1 MISLKR
7 GNFASR
13 QRRVIGINAFS
24 IEAEIPCAL
33 YPLTSV
39 QSSLM
44 QNVAM
49 MARPKF
55 LRALMGLTMLAA
67 ASLPVSAWARAQVS
81 ASRLGTH
88 PDNITRVVLDVSE
101 NLTFTTALAAAPDR
115 ILIRTG
121 ELEWSDAAAS
131 NRPFGLIGA
140 LRFQS
145 DAIVIDLREPALVK
159 SSFMIPPR
167 DGQGWRLVVDVQKTT
182 RSAFQAA
189 ATSVSAPQAAANR
202 AIVVYSPTAA
212 PQSSTPVASAPPIR
226 SVAADPAPPPPP
238 VQPVAAPIE
247 EPVKIVTPQP
257 APPVVVAEAPPPPP
271 LAPSSRPTTITGAP
285 MLSAPVP
292 PPLPRPVQ
300 EVSAPVSVTAPPSP
314 ATVPAVKQTEQAAL
328 PARAAQPEPQ
338 PRSPRN
344 QGKAVVVIDPGHG
357 GVDPGALGVSGIY
370 EKHITLAMARELKA
384 QLERS
389 GRYKVHLTRDRDV
402 FIRLR
407 ERVAIA
413 RQYGADLFISLHADS
428 VNNSQLTGLSVYT
441 LSQNASDGEAQLL
454 ADKENKADLLAGI
467 DLSHESTDVAN
478 ILIDLAQRETM
489 NRSAGFAGGV
499 VDELGRETSL
509 LGNTHRFAGFA
520 VLKAP
525 DVPSIL
531 IELGYLSNPNEE
543 RQLRQPDYRSK
554 LAKGISRAV
563 DRHFLEGQK
572 ARRP

>member
-1 MISLKR
+1 
-7 GNFASR
+7 
-13 QRRVIGINAFS
+13 
-24 IEAEIPCAL
+24 
-33 YPLTSV
+33 
-39 QSSLM
+39 M
-44 QNVAM
+44 QNVTM
-49 MARPKF
+49 MARPRF

-67 ASLPVSAWARAQVS
+67 ASVPSSAWARAQVS

-88 PDNITRVVLDVSE
+88 PDNVTRVVLDVSE
-101 NLTFTTALAAAPDR
+101 NLNFSTMVTASPDR
-115 ILIRTG
+115 IVIRTG
-121 ELEWSDAAAS
+121 DLDWTDTAESS
-131 NRPFGLIGA
+131 RPFGLIRS
-140 LRFQS
+140 LHFQPDS
-145 DAIVIDLREPALVK
+145 IVIDLREPALVK

-182 RSAFQAA
+182 RNAFQAA
-189 ATSVSAPQAAANR
+189 ATPMPAPQAAANR

-212 PQSSTPVASAPPIR
+212 PQAPAPLPPSAPIR
-226 SVAADPAPPPPP
+226 SVAADPAPRPA
-238 VQPVAAPIE
+238 QPVSPPAE
-247 EPVKIVTPQP
+247 EPVKLAAPQP
-257 APPVVVAEAPPPPP
+257 DPVPATSSVVVAEAAPPPAAVKTSPP
-271 LAPSSRPTTITGAP
+271 ANNARPTTITGAP

-292 PPLPRPVQ
+292 PPLPRPIQ
-300 EVSAPVSVTAPPSP
+300 EASVPAAPVAPPAVAPSP
-314 ATVPAVKQTEQAAL
+314 APEAKQPEQASL
-328 PARAAQPEPQ
+328 PARAVQPEAQ

-370 EKHITLAMARELKA
+370 EKHITLAMARELKS

-428 VNNSQLTGLSVYT
+428 VNNPQLTGLSVYT

-467 DLSHESTDVAN
+467 DLSHESADVAN

-543 RQLRQPDYRSK
+543 RQLRQPDYRAK
-554 LAKGISRAV
+554 LAKGIARAV